1 MKLKHFLAGITLAAC
16 TFISTSCSDDD
27 YSPITLISI
36 SEQAPSINE
45 ETNTLT
51 FNPFNEGVSFHIS
64 GGDGG
69 RYIIRNS
76 NQEVVDF
83 DYDGET
89 LIIKPSTLGEAT
101 IAIHDNSGNSYTL
114 KIIVEYTLVSFQ
126 TTSIT
131 TDIEAPNMTQASIR
145 QLEEQIIADSPVAVE
160 SIFTFTYTN
169 KEQTEGSVTI
179 APNRAGQS
187 SNGIFTQELK
197 YTQDTGTSYIEYA
210 ITLAGNENHVMMLM
224 PQTDITRESPLVP
237 MSMVEDVTA
246 TYQTTYPDLESARL
260 IFTVIT
266 QP

>member
-36 SEQAPSINE
+36 SEQASSINE

-51 FNPFNEGVSFHIS
+51 FNEGVSFHIS

-114 KIIVEYTLVSFQ
+114 KIIVEYTSVSFQ

-197 YTQDTGTSYIEYA
+197 YTQDTGTSYMSTRLPLPETKA
-210 ITLAGNENHVMMLM
+210 TL
-224 PQTDITRESPLVP
+224 
-237 MSMVEDVTA
+237 
-246 TYQTTYPDLESARL
+246 
-260 IFTVIT
+260 
-266 QP
+266 

>member
-1 MKLKHFLAGITLAAC
+1 
-16 TFISTSCSDDD
+16 
-27 YSPITLISI
+27 
-36 SEQAPSINE
+36 
-45 ETNTLT
+45 
-51 FNPFNEGVSFHIS
+51 
-64 GGDGG
+64 
-69 RYIIRNS
+69 
-76 NQEVVDF
+76 
-83 DYDGET
+83 
-89 LIIKPSTLGEAT
+89 
-101 IAIHDNSGNSYTL
+101 
-114 KIIVEYTLVSFQ
+114 
-126 TTSIT
+126 
-131 TDIEAPNMTQASIR
+131 MTQASIR